1 MMIDININ
9 ERINNIE
16 DNITFLNDKIEEIL
30 KTLHFQKRVI
40 EDFSEVVNQFKMQ
53 NTKFI

>member
-1 MMIDININ
+1 MIDININ